1 MVAENSSPI
10 FPPLPAY
17 AGTANDDIIKRL
29 SDEVL
34 VKNPSITAEEA
45 GADFVDSVNDL
56 AANY

>member
-34 VKNPSITAEEA
+34 VKNPSMTAEEA

-56 AANY
+56 AASY